1 MRFNEFSPAL
11 EAAKVLF
18 VLTILGFTFL
28 FLFFWM
34 LKNQKK
40 TEFKISTF

>member
-11 EAAKVLF
+11 EAAKSLF
-18 VLTILGFTFL
+18 VLTILVFTVL

-34 LKNQKK
+34 LFGQKK